1 MEIIMLDEN
10 GTNDFIDLI
19 YIFKDV
25 FENNL
30 DMPSQNYLHHLL
42 RNPYFLVF
50 VVKNDG
56 KVLGGAT
63 IYVLDQYYS
72 ENPLAYIYDIGIS
85 IDFQGRG
92 IGKSLIEAICDYCSK
107 NGFEEAFVQ
116 AEYEDVDA
124 VNFYKRTGFST
135 SVKAI
140 QFGYRMS

>member
-1 MEIIMLDEN
+1 MEITILDEN
-10 GTNDFIDLI
+10 GIIDFIDLI
-19 YIFKDV
+19 DIFKDV
-25 FENNL
+25 FENTF
-30 DMPSQNYLHHLL
+30 DIPDQNYLQQLL
-42 RNPYFLVF
+42 RNPHFLVF
-50 VVKNDG
+50 VVKNNG

-72 ENPLAYIYDIGIS
+72 EKQLAYIYDIGIS
-85 IDFQGRG
+85 TDFQGRG
-92 IGKSLIEAICDYCSK
+92 IGKSLIVAICDYCSK

-140 QFGYRMS
+140 QFGYRVG